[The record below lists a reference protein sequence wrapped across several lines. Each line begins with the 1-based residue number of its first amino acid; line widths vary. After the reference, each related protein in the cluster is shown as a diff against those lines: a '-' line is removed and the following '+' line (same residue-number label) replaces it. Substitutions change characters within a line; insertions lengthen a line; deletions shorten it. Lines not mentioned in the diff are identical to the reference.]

1 MNIFSWYFIV
11 IKPSVLF
18 LVFVISS
25 IPEILISPSTTLE
38 ILPLFI
44 AELTEP

>member
-1 MNIFSWYFIV
+1 V

-18 LVFVISS
+18 LVSVISS

-38 ILPLFI
+38 ILPLFT